1 MKIEQDSAKTAP
13 RKPSGTVTLLFSDIE
28 GSTQLLHR
36 LGAQYA
42 QALEEQRVIMRA
54 AFQQFEGYEID
65 TAGDGFFVA
74 FSRAQDGVAAA
85 IEAQRRLAAHQW
97 PQGET
102 LRVRMALHTGEPVAT
117 VTGYV
122 GMDVHRAARL
132 CAAGHGG
139 QILISETTHHLV
151 ADNLPEGVAL
161 RDLGVHRLKDL
172 QQAEHIYDIIVPNL
186 PSDFPA
192 LKTLNSRHNNLP
204 AYLTPLIGREHE
216 IEALN
221 QLLRQAEARLVTL
234 TGPGGIGKTSLSLQV
249 ATSLL
254 EEFAHGVFFVGLA
267 AISDAEL
274 VLPTIAQTLGIREN
288 RSKPL
293 RENLSEYLREK
304 YLLLVLDNFEQVVD
318 AAPVVADL
326 IAACPHLK
334 ILVTSRIVLRLKGER
349 EYPVEPLRAPD
360 PQATIS
366 KDSLSQ
372 YAAVE
377 LFIQRALAIK
387 PDFEVNNDN
396 APAVAEIC
404 FRLEGLPLAIELAAA
419 RLKLFSPQ
427 ALLSRLGSRL
437 DVSSPKRLQLL
448 RGGPRDMP
456 ARHQTL
462 RQAIAWSYDLL
473 PPAEQTLFQRLA
485 VFAGG
490 CSLETAEAICTARL
504 SGSTELAEVSPKS
517 AGEPEFDTLD
527 GLTALIDKSLLRQVE
542 TKDIKSGISREG
554 EPRFVMFETI
564 REFALERLQTSN
576 DWPATRQRHADFF
589 LKLAEEAEPE
599 LTGPKQAYW
608 LNILEREHDN
618 LRTVF
623 SWIEETGQTDYG
635 LRLGAAIWRFWIV
648 RGHMAEG
655 RERLAALLAL
665 PGAAKPTRERAK
677 VLNAIGTIRHEVGE
691 YITAR
696 PLLEESLE
704 IWRELGDKKG
714 MATVINNLGWIAAQL
729 GELISASELSGESL
743 TLHAE
748 LGNKRGMAVAFN
760 NLSIVAF
767 VQADFSRAFSLQEKS
782 LSLRREIGDERG
794 VAYATAILGWFEV
807 VQGNYGK
814 AASLLEVARGKLR
827 ELGDNMIMGFSAW
840 ILTQMALDQ
849 GDYDRASKLVRMEEG
864 SALIKDRDPQM
875 LWVLA
880 ILKQCEGDHQ
890 EAQELLEESLAKFRG
905 WGYKWGIANALY
917 YLGWLALSRVGETSA
932 SSVEPLTSSRHD
944 DERATACFH
953 ESMRL
958 NRSLGNKLGIAKSLF
973 GFGSL
978 ALAEGDPG
986 RSARLFAAAEALHQI
1001 IGVPMP
1007 AYDRTRFDHDVSRV
1021 RALLEEETFATAWN
1035 AGKNMAVEQAV
1046 SYALQEQSGRTSST

>member
-1 MKIEQDSAKTAP
+1 MKIEQDSPKTAP

-36 LGAQYA
+36 LGDQYA

-74 FSRAQDGVAAA
+74 FSRAQDGVAAG

-97 PQGET
+97 PQGES
-102 LRVRMALHTGEPVAT
+102 LRVRMALHTGEPIAT
-117 VTGYV
+117 TTGYV

-132 CAAGHGG
+132 CSAGHGG

-151 ADNLPEGVAL
+151 ADHLPEGVAL

-172 QQAEHIYDIIVPNL
+172 QQAGHIYDIIVPNL
-186 PSDFPA
+186 PGDFPA

-204 AYLTPLIGREHE
+204 AYLTPLVGREHE
-216 IEALN
+216 IEALK
-221 QLLRQAEARLVTL
+221 QLLRQAETRLVTL

-249 ATSLL
+249 ATNVL

-288 RSKPL
+288 RGKPL

-304 YLLLVLDNFEQVVD
+304 HLLLVLDNFEQVVD
-318 AAPVVADL
+318 AAPVVSDL

-334 ILVTSRIVLRLKGER
+334 ILVTSRIVLRLRGER

-360 PQATIS
+360 PQASIS

-387 PDFEVNNDN
+387 PDFEVSNDN

-490 CSLETAEAICTARL
+490 CSLEAAEAICTARL
-504 SGSTELAEVSPKS
+504 SSPKS
-517 AGEPEFDTLD
+517 AGETEFDTLD

-542 TKDIKSGISREG
+542 IKNAKSDISREG

-589 LKLAEEAEPE
+589 LTLAEKAEPE

-618 LRTVF
+618 LRAVF

-655 RERLAALLAL
+655 RERLAASLAL

-677 VLNAIGTIRHEVGE
+677 VLNAIGTIRHELGE

-704 IWRELGDKKG
+704 IWREIGDKKG
-714 MATVINNLGWIAAQL
+714 IATVINNLGWIAAQL

-760 NLSIVAF
+760 NLSLVAF
-767 VQADFSRAFSLQEKS
+767 VQADFSRAFALQEKS

-794 VAYATAILGWFEV
+794 VAYATAILAWFEV
-807 VQGNYGK
+807 VQGNYNK

-849 GDYDRASKLVRMEEG
+849 GDYDRASKLVLMEEG

-880 ILKQCEGDHQ
+880 ILKQCEGDQ
-890 EAQELLEESLAKFRG
+890 QQAQELLEESLAKFRG

-917 YLGWLALSRVGETSA
+917 YLGWLALNRAE
-932 SSVEPLTSSRHD
+932 LTSSRHD
-944 DERATACFH
+944 DERAMACFH
-953 ESMRL
+953 ESMML

-986 RSARLFAAAEALHQI
+986 RSACLFAAAEALHQI
-1001 IGVPMP
+1001 IGAPMP
-1007 AYDRTRFDHDVSRV
+1007 AYDRARFDRDVSRV

-1035 AGKNMAVEQAV
+1035 AGKNMTVEQAV
-1046 SYALQEQSGRTSST
+1046 NYALQEQSGRTSAI